1 MKKFLVTAMASVLFV
16 CANAARKAAPQLAF
30 DQTKGVA
37 GSVTMPTG
45 QTVHYNAYT
54 KLYYVTNVEDSTYQY
69 MNVYVPDGATQQSPI
84 FLKNNVGGYM
94 PSAPG
99 TVSAG
104 DATGMA
110 LLRGYVVA
118 IPGAR
123 GRSSYVTVKK
133 KKVYNG
139 KAPAAILDLKAA
151 VRYLRHFDK
160 DMPGDAEK
168 IISDGTSAGGA
179 LSALLGASGNNPD
192 YEPLLDKMGAAKER
206 DDIFTAVC
214 FCPISD
220 LSHADIAYEWLYG
233 NTDSRKANDA
243 AHREVTKELAAL
255 FPAYINSLGLKLES
269 LTPGSSPKGVGSFT
283 LLTGDNYLD
292 FIKKEIIRSAQI
304 AKDAGADIPDSIGFS
319 FSQERGTFAPV
330 NGGVQ
335 PKVELT
341 NKKMGGIPP
350 MGGKRV
356 GEYITD
362 LDMTKYLN
370 YVANKTPLKSA
381 PAFDALGVADND
393 ASGENDEFGDVNN
406 NPVNFTEYSASKNGI
421 TLSESIKKNEKLMNA
436 MEQMQS
442 SQSTVAPHWYVR
454 HGAIDRD
461 TAFPIALNLSIKAK
475 NLGKDVNYL
484 LAWNRPH
491 SGDYSLKELFD
502 WLDNI
507 IK

>member
-1 MKKFLVTAMASVLFV
+1 MKKFFVTAMASVLFV
-16 CANAARKAAPQLAF
+16 CAGAARRTMPQLTF
-30 DQTKGVA
+30 DPTKGVA

-45 QTVHYNAYT
+45 QTVHYTAYT

-69 MNVYVPDGATQQSPI
+69 INLYVPDGATQQSPI
-84 FLKNNVGGYM
+84 FLKNNIGGYM

-99 TVSAG
+99 SVSAG

-123 GRSSYVTVKK
+123 GRSSFVTVKK

-151 VRYLRHFDK
+151 VRYLRHFDSV
-160 DMPGDAEK
+160 MPGDANK
-168 IISDGTSAGGA
+168 IVSDGTSAGGA
-179 LSALLGASGNNPD
+179 MSALVGASGNNPA
-192 YEPLLDKMGAAKER
+192 YESLLDRMGAAKER
-206 DDIFTAVC
+206 DDIFAAVC

-220 LSHADIAYEWLYG
+220 LSHADMAYEWLYG
-233 NTDSRKANDA
+233 NTNSRNANDE
-243 AHREVTKELAAL
+243 AHREVTKELAAM
-255 FPAYINSLGLKLES
+255 FPAYIDGLGLRLDDGTK
-269 LTPGSSPKGVGSFT
+269 
-283 LLTGDNYLD
+283 LTGDNYLA

-319 FSQERGTFAPV
+319 FSQDRGTFAPL
-330 NGGVQ
+330 NGGVDAKGGDM
-335 PKVELT
+335 PKMKLPAGMT
-341 NKKMGGIPP
+341 
-350 MGGKRV
+350 KRV

-381 PAFDALGVADND
+381 PAFDAWGVAGNE
-393 ASGENDEFGDVNN
+393 ASGENDEFGDAQN
-406 NPVNFTEYSASKNGI
+406 NPSNFTAYSAAKHGV
-421 TLSESIKKNEKLMNA
+421 TLSEATKANERLLNA

-442 SQSTVAPHWYVR
+442 AESTVAPHWYIR

-461 TAFPIALNLSIKAK
+461 TAFPIALNLSVKAK

-491 SGDYSLKELFD
+491 SGDYSLRELFD
-502 WLDNI
+502 WLDSI
-507 IK
+507 TR